1 MRITLRLALDDYF
14 EEKISLAS
22 FAAFHFSGHLVRP
35 GAFLVVTD
43 ALDPSKK
50 RVAEIKKIARLTAG
64 RFTGQLVICQAV
76 FKCGTI
82 RRSDLYN
89 LPERVGASPLY
100 QYQYLKWIAANDRI
114 ER

>member
-50 RVAEIKKIARLTAG
+50 RVAEIKKIARLIAG
-64 RFTGQLVICQAV
+64 GLRDSWLYVKPYSSVEQYADLISTIFQRELVHLHSTNIS
-76 FKCGTI
+76 I
-82 RRSDLYN
+82 
-89 LPERVGASPLY
+89 
-100 QYQYLKWIAANDRI
+100 
-114 ER
+114 